1 MLSISNPSLVH
12 EAASVIAS
20 IALKLNPVEI
30 VTPLNQR
37 EEKNLWLAA
46 ANSGVFS
53 NPVFIYNETLLRDIA
68 GLECKLAHAEQQLL
82 AHIKPQTL
90 ADSIIYELIK
100 SRIRDASTSIDMA
113 HNILVKDDVKT
124 AYNTALK
131 YGRPDSKQLSFAQML
146 ASGHF
151 KLGDYESCFSED
163 QQARLKAMTFD
174 ANAICEQFQRALH
187 YYDIEGWRVE
197 IDECASAIDVR
208 NKTADGTPRVVVP
221 VDREVNGLK
230 LIELIGHEI
239 ECHLRDSENA
249 AQLFRDILG
258 NESPLTPLIPLLAKP
273 DDEMFYEGHAK
284 LSDVAINGE
293 KSLPQPFYTIAQDLA
308 IKAIPFCSVASNI
321 YELQL
326 GLGKSESAALKGA
339 WLATYR
345 AFRGCTD
352 TKNPHGY
359 AFGKDYGYLAGFCA
373 AQNIVNK
380 SWLDYASLSL
390 TGLSQLQA
398 AGIMPAAPK
407 YPHRDVA
414 TVIAYDLIDINPF

>member
-1 MLSISNPSLVH
+1 MFSISNPSLVH

-37 EEKNLWLAA
+37 EEKKLWLAA
-46 ANSGVFS
+46 ANRGVFR
-53 NPVFIYNETLLRDIA
+53 NPVFIYDKTRLRDIA
-68 GLECKLAHAEQQLL
+68 GLERKLANAEQQLL

-90 ADSIIYELIK
+90 VDSVIYELIK

-113 HNILVKDDVKT
+113 HNILVEDDVKT

-131 YGRPDSKQLSFAQML
+131 YGRPNPKQLGFAQML

-163 QQARLKAMTFD
+163 QQTRLKAMTFD

-187 YYDIEGWRVE
+187 YYGIEGWRVE

-284 LSDVAINGE
+284 LSDVAITGK

-308 IKAIPFCSVASNI
+308 IKATPFCSVASNI

-326 GLGKSESAALKGA
+326 GLGKSESAAFKGA

-359 AFGKDYGYLAGFCA
+359 TFGKDYGYLAGFCA

-390 TGLSQLQA
+390 TDLSQLQA

-414 TVIAYDLIDINPF
+414 MVIAYDLIDKA